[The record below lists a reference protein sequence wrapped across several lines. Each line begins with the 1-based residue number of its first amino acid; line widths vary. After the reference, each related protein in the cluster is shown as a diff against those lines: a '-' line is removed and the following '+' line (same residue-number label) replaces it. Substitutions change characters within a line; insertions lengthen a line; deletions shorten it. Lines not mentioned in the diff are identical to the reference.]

1 MGDGSSKLGAW
12 SLELGGRSTERG
24 AGRLEMGDGRWKL
37 GAWSLEQ
44 GAWRVERRAE
54 SLLLSNFYFLLHLLP
69 VEQSIDSFI
78 RYLAVERGLSD
89 NYQLSTQRSLN
100 DFASWCATKARGQRS
115 EVSGPREKP
124 AWQTVTLPMM
134 SEYLA
139 EKKKAGLSAASIKLI
154 VVALKIFFRFLA
166 GKGEIQRDPAEALS
180 LPRIERYLPETLNE
194 LQVEQLLN
202 GIDTKAPHGLRDR
215 AMIELLYAS
224 GLRISE
230 LANSRLENFSPEEG
244 TIRVIGKGNKTRI
257 VPVGRKA
264 CEALACYLSTERPK
278 LVKRRSGSEIFLSE
292 RGTKLT
298 TARIWQIVK
307 EKARHAGLEK
317 NIYPH
322 LLRHSFAT
330 HLLSNGADLRIIQ
343 EMLGHADISTTQVY
357 THVDQQRLKAVHRQF
372 HPRA

>member
-1 MGDGSSKLGAW
+1 MEDQIEA
-12 SLELGGRSTERG
+12 
-24 AGRLEMGDGRWKL
+24 
-37 GAWSLEQ
+37 
-44 GAWRVERRAE
+44 
-54 SLLLSNFYFLLHLLP
+54 
-69 VEQSIDSFI
+69 FI
-78 RYLAVERGLSD
+78 RFLAVERGLSE
-89 NYQLSTQRSLN
+89 NYQLSTQRSLGE
-100 DFASWCATKARGQRS
+100 FVQWCAAR
-115 EVSGPREKP
+115 KKIT
-124 AWQTVTLPMM
+124 QTRNVTLPVL

-139 EKKKAGLSAASIKLI
+139 DRKRAGLSASSIKLI

-166 GKGEIQRDPAEALS
+166 AKGLVERDPAEALA

-194 LQVEQLLN
+194 LQVEQLLEKV
-202 GIDTKAPHGLRDR
+202 DTNAPHGLRDR

-230 LANSRLENFSPEEG
+230 LTNARLENFNFDER
-244 TIRVIGKGNKTRI
+244 IVRVTGKGNKTRL

-264 CEALACYLSTERPK
+264 CEALAAYLSTERPT
-278 LVKRRSGSEIFLSE
+278 LVKRRTGSEIFLSE

-307 EKARHAGLEK
+307 KHAQRAGLEK
-317 NIYPH
+317 NVYPH
-322 LLRHSFAT
+322 LLRHTFAT
-330 HLLSNGADLRIIQ
+330 HLLGNGADLRIIQ

>member
-1 MGDGSSKLGAW
+1 M
-12 SLELGGRSTERG
+12 
-24 AGRLEMGDGRWKL
+24 
-37 GAWSLEQ
+37 EQ
-44 GAWRVERRAE
+44 AIE
-54 SLLLSNFYFLLHLLP
+54 
-69 VEQSIDSFI
+69 SFI
-78 RYLAVERGLSD
+78 RYLAVERGLSE
-89 NYQLSTQRSLN
+89 NYQLSTHRSLTE
-100 DFASWCATKARGQRS
+100 FAAWCAKKDKI
-115 EVSGPREKP
+115 EDPRK
-124 AWQTVTLPMM
+124 VTLALI

-139 EKKKAGLSAASIKLI
+139 ERKRGGLSASSIKLI
-154 VVALKIFFRFLA
+154 VVALKIFFRFLVA
-166 GKGEIQRDPAEALS
+166 KDRVDRNPTEALA

-194 LQVEQLLN
+194 LQTEQLIES
-202 GIDTKAPHGLRDR
+202 IDAKAPFGLRDC
-215 AMIELLYAS
+215 AIVELLYAS

-230 LANSRLENFSPEEG
+230 LANARLENFAAEEG
-244 TIRVIGKGNKTRI
+244 ILRVTGKGNKTRL

-264 CEALACYLSTERPK
+264 CEALASYVSTERPR
-278 LVKRRSGSEIFLSE
+278 LVKRHTGSEIFLSE

-307 EKARHAGLEK
+307 KHAKHSGLEA

>member
-1 MGDGSSKLGAW
+1 MEDL
-12 SLELGGRSTERG
+12 
-24 AGRLEMGDGRWKL
+24 
-37 GAWSLEQ
+37 
-44 GAWRVERRAE
+44 
-54 SLLLSNFYFLLHLLP
+54 
-69 VEQSIDSFI
+69 IDSFI
-78 RYLAVERGLSD
+78 RYLAVERGLSE
-89 NYQLSTQRSLN
+89 NYQLSTHRSLSE
-100 DFASWCATKARGQRS
+100 FAQWCAARKKITR
-115 EVSGPREKP
+115 PRG
-124 AWQTVTLPMM
+124 VNLPVM

-139 EKKKAGLSAASIKLI
+139 ERKRAGLSASSIKLI

-166 GKGEIQRDPAEALS
+166 AKAIVDRDPSEALA

-194 LQVEQLLN
+194 LQVEQFLEK
-202 GIDTKAPHGLRDR
+202 IDTKANHGLRDR

-230 LANSRLENFSPEEG
+230 LANARLENFNFEERI
-244 TIRVIGKGNKTRI
+244 IRVTGKGNKTRL

-264 CEALACYLSTERPK
+264 CEALAAYLSGERPN
-278 LVKRRSGSEIFLSE
+278 LVKTRSGSEIFLSE

-298 TARIWQIVK
+298 TARIWQIIK
-307 EKARHAGLEK
+307 KHARRGGLEK
-317 NIYPH
+317 NVYPH

-330 HLLSNGADLRIIQ
+330 HLLGNGADLRIIQ

>member
-1 MGDGSSKLGAW
+1 MVSM
-12 SLELGGRSTERG
+12 E
-24 AGRLEMGDGRWKL
+24 
-37 GAWSLEQ
+37 
-44 GAWRVERRAE
+44 
-54 SLLLSNFYFLLHLLP
+54 N
-69 VEQSIDSFI
+69 SIDVFI
-78 RYLAVERGLSD
+78 RFLAVERGLSE
-89 NYQLSTQRSLN
+89 NYQLSTQRSLTE
-100 DFASWCATKARGQRS
+100 FAQWCAAKKKIAHPRG
-115 EVSGPREKP
+115 
-124 AWQTVTLPMM
+124 VTLPIM

-139 EKKKAGLSAASIKLI
+139 DRKRAGLSASSIKLV

-166 GKGEIQRDPAEALS
+166 AKGTITRDPAEALA

-194 LQVEQLLN
+194 LQVEQFLEK
-202 GIDTKAPHGLRDR
+202 IDTKSVHGLRDR
-215 AMIELLYAS
+215 AIIELLYAS

-230 LANSRLENFSPEEG
+230 LAHARLEHLNFEQR
-244 TIRVIGKGNKTRI
+244 IVRVTGKGKKTRL

-264 CEALACYLSTERPK
+264 CEALAAYLSTERPK
-278 LVKRRSGSEIFLSE
+278 LVKPRTSSEIFLSQ

-307 EKARHAGLEK
+307 KHAQHAGLEK
-317 NIYPH
+317 NVYPH

>member
-1 MGDGSSKLGAW
+1 M
-12 SLELGGRSTERG
+12 EE
-24 AGRLEMGDGRWKL
+24 E
-37 GAWSLEQ
+37 
-44 GAWRVERRAE
+44 
-54 SLLLSNFYFLLHLLP
+54 
-69 VEQSIDSFI
+69 IDAFI
-78 RYLAVERGLSD
+78 RYLAVERGLSE
-89 NYQLSTQRSLN
+89 NYQLSTRRSLAE
-100 DFASWCATKARGQRS
+100 FAEWSRRQHHLKSAR
-115 EVSGPREKP
+115 EI
-124 AWQTVTLPMM
+124 TIDHIT
-134 SEYLA
+134 EYLA
-139 EKKKAGLSAASIKLI
+139 DRKRAGLAASSIKLI
-154 VVALKIFFRFLA
+154 VVALKIFFRFLLR
-166 GKGEIQRDPAEALS
+166 KGVIRRDPTETLS

-194 LQVEQLLN
+194 MQVEQLLN

-230 LANSRLENFSPEEG
+230 LANARLENFYLEER

-278 LVKRRSGSEIFLSE
+278 LVKRRTGNEIFLSE

-307 EKARHAGLEK
+307 EKARLAGLEK

-357 THVDQQRLKAVHRQF
+357 THVDQQRLKAVHRRF

>member
-1 MGDGSSKLGAW
+1 MND
-12 SLELGGRSTERG
+12 
-24 AGRLEMGDGRWKL
+24 M
-37 GAWSLEQ
+37 EQ
-44 GAWRVERRAE
+44 V
-54 SLLLSNFYFLLHLLP
+54 
-69 VEQSIDSFI
+69 IDSFI
-78 RYLAVERGLSD
+78 RFLAVERGLSE
-89 NYQLSTQRSLN
+89 NYQLSTQRSLSE
-100 DFASWCATKARGQRS
+100 FAQWCAAKKKIET
-115 EVSGPREKP
+115 PR
-124 AWQTVTLPMM
+124 AVTLPVL

-139 EKKKAGLSAASIKLI
+139 HRKRAGLAASSIKLI

-166 GKGEIQRDPAEALS
+166 GKGAVERDPSEALA

-194 LQVEQLLN
+194 LQVEQLLEK
-202 GIDTKAPHGLRDR
+202 IDMHVGHGLRDR

-224 GLRISE
+224 GLRVSE
-230 LANSRLENFSPEEG
+230 LANARLENFNFEE
-244 TIRVIGKGNKTRI
+244 RVVRVTGKGNKTRI

-264 CEALACYLSTERPK
+264 CEALAAYLSRERPK
-278 LVKRRSGSEIFLSE
+278 LVKRCSSAEIFLSE

-307 EKARHAGLEK
+307 KRARHAGLEK

-330 HLLSNGADLRIIQ
+330 HLLGNGADLRIIQ